1 MVDKNKINV
10 RIEVDSKKL
19 KSGMAE
25 AGKQIKNTMEKINNE
40 SGNITPVLDLSKFDV
55 SKIQAVLEKLKVNID
70 FKAQTPESMQEIEK
84 TVKAYQNLQKAL
96 EKERKTLAG
105 LKAEYRSVAQAEG
118 LDSSSAK
125 KLSKAIEQQKVAVMG
140 AVSSFKGLRR
150 SLLQYGTVVD
160 AVNRKNRNLSQ
171 SLKNVSQSSSSIKS
185 MIVTVASL
193 KKQMAG
199 LAAAMGAGF
208 AVKSIIELNSKL
220 EQSKIGLENLMGSS
234 VLAEQHLKELA
245 DFAAKTPFDFQE
257 LVEGSKRLQA
267 FGIASQKVIPV
278 MSALGN
284 AVSAAGGDTETL
296 NRAMLAVGQIQT
308 KNRVQ
313 AEELLQLAEA
323 GIPVYQI
330 LADKLGLT
338 ADQVADIG
346 NQGVN
351 ASKAIQA
358 LTEGLNEKFGGA
370 MEAQAKSFSGL
381 LNNLQDEIKYFAT
394 AVGESGFAEIK
405 EQLEALLG
413 LIEEA
418 KENGNLDEWAERIG
432 TALASVLECLGELF
446 NLFIA
451 FGEAVNLPEVLA
463 SCVEKLTDLF
473 NFLSEVIYELEKMAA
488 LFKDSDFVES
498 FGHAIDFIYSKLA
511 ELNPVVIQLKS
522 LKDILQRINGTA
534 RETDGFSRIA
544 RDLNKVEEAIK
555 KSNLEGVTE
564 DNIKALA
571 RVGVTVRE
579 SADSWIY
586 SWKIAGRDIQ
596 RTVSKSNN
604 GLAESMETTSQ
615 RVNDALN
622 KTGDIKGLEK
632 LGVWIEKSK
641 EKSGELVL
649 MWQENGEILKKTVKK
664 ADLEILKERY
674 AAQIEQNKKLEDL
687 RNEALKK
694 EAETLKKRKD
704 LHKKISDEIAEI
716 NMSPIEKELNEVSKK
731 AEEYRKAGAAEVDI
745 AQYTAAKKAKIY
757 EESAKEIKAVNDDLQ
772 DKILNLNGKELESKL
787 FNLKKEML
795 ELKKKGA
802 NEISLARY
810 VADSKKRI
818 AEEAVR
824 SQYGAEYDAVL
835 EAIKS
840 GGDIEEAYQ
849 KAHEEATKLKEQEK
863 QALQYVQEQT
873 GLFAGAMQK
882 LVTDYKVSTDGGL
895 SIVQEE
901 KMVELKGKIDQIFSS
916 VGSNMTLNLA
926 DLGQEGVAA
935 ANSYFAPFKQQAEQ
949 IKQSLASVNAVS
961 SQIKAMPAQKAAGQV
976 VNHNQFE
983 ITVNMDAKI

>member
-10 RIEVDSKKL
+10 QIEVDSKKL

-40 SGNITPVLDLSKFDV
+40 SGNITLVLNLSKFDV
-55 SKIQAVLEKLKVNID
+55 SKIQAALEKLKVSID

-118 LDSSSAK
+118 LDSSNAK

-171 SLKNVSQSSSSIKS
+171 SLKNVSQSSGSLKS
-185 MIVTVASL
+185 MIGTVASL
-193 KKQMAG
+193 KKQVAG

-234 VLAEQHLKELA
+234 VLAKQHLKELA

-257 LVEGSKRLQA
+257 LVEGSKRL
-267 FGIASQKVIPV
+267 
-278 MSALGN
+278 
-284 AVSAAGGDTETL
+284 
-296 NRAMLAVGQIQT
+296 
-308 KNRVQ
+308 
-313 AEELLQLAEA
+313 
-323 GIPVYQI
+323 
-330 LADKLGLT
+330 
-338 ADQVADIG
+338 
-346 NQGVN
+346 
-351 ASKAIQA
+351 QA

-432 TALASVLECLGELF
+432 KALASVLECLGELF
-446 NLFIA
+446 NLLVA

-473 NFLSEVIYELEKMAA
+473 NFLSEVIYELEKMGS
-488 LFKDSDFVES
+488 LFNYIDFGES
-498 FGHAIDFIYSKLA
+498 FGHAIDFICSKLA
-511 ELNPVVIQLKS
+511 ELNPVIIQLKS

-571 RVGVTVRE
+571 RMGVTVRE
-579 SADSWIY
+579 SPDSWIY

-604 GLAESMETTSQ
+604 GLDESMETTSQ
-615 RVNDALN
+615 RVNESLKCYN
-622 KTGDIKGLEK
+622 K
-632 LGVWIEKSK
+632 V
-641 EKSGELVL
+641 V
-649 MWQENGEILKKTVKK
+649 TVV
-664 ADLEILKERY
+664 A
-674 AAQIEQNKKLEDL
+674 NK
-687 RNEALKK
+687 
-694 EAETLKKRKD
+694 
-704 LHKKISDEIAEI
+704 I
-716 NMSPIEKELNEVSKK
+716 
-731 AEEYRKAGAAEVDI
+731 
-745 AQYTAAKKAKIY
+745 
-757 EESAKEIKAVNDDLQ
+757 
-772 DKILNLNGKELESKL
+772 
-787 FNLKKEML
+787 
-795 ELKKKGA
+795 
-802 NEISLARY
+802 
-810 VADSKKRI
+810 
-818 AEEAVR
+818 
-824 SQYGAEYDAVL
+824 
-835 EAIKS
+835 
-840 GGDIEEAYQ
+840 
-849 KAHEEATKLKEQEK
+849 
-863 QALQYVQEQT
+863 
-873 GLFAGAMQK
+873 
-882 LVTDYKVSTDGGL
+882 
-895 SIVQEE
+895 
-901 KMVELKGKIDQIFSS
+901 
-916 VGSNMTLNLA
+916 
-926 DLGQEGVAA
+926 
-935 ANSYFAPFKQQAEQ
+935 
-949 IKQSLASVNAVS
+949 
-961 SQIKAMPAQKAAGQV
+961 
-976 VNHNQFE
+976 
-983 ITVNMDAKI
+983 